1 MIPAGWRQRG
11 IRPQKN
17 FTSIPPLFNIDNI
30 ENGRSAAHSMGSS
43 GINDGQLR
51 GQAANPGLRGTM
63 AVKTECVAAYL
74 VTHIYIELSAIFQ
87 VKA

>member
-63 AVKTECVAAYL
+63 AVKTECEYCRISCN
-74 VTHIYIELSAIFQ
+74 THIHRIIGHFSG
-87 VKA
+87 